1 MVPKYNSPSKYFA
14 TRRFL
19 YPCGFFLIS
28 SSLNVSVVAFAAL
41 CLGDATLGDVV
52 LVFCIFFCFCFLGVV
67 FFPLSSPSLL
77 SAAAFL
83 DDTFEAVVV
92 FAGFF
97 AALEG
102 LATFGLAYLLS
113 LVFCFFF
120 SFNAIFSLVAGFL
133 FCGSTAFSWGDESE
147 GRTAGTDI
155 FVGLLVFL
163 LSEALFPESIVFVFF
178 CVGPSL
184 DDWREEESFAWFLLL
199 LPSPALSRPFV
210 CSICACG
217 DFPLVFPG
225 DVVFPVSLVTFS
237 FLSFFLT

>member
-1 MVPKYNSPSKYFA
+1 M
-14 TRRFL
+14 
-19 YPCGFFLIS
+19 
-28 SSLNVSVVAFAAL
+28 
-41 CLGDATLGDVV
+41 
-52 LVFCIFFCFCFLGVV
+52 V

-102 LATFGLAYLLS
+102 LATFGLAFLLS

-163 LSEALFPESIVFVFF
+163 LSEALFPESIVFVFS
-178 CVGPSL
+178 VL
-184 DDWREEESFAWFLLL
+184 DLPLTIGAKKNLLL
-199 LPSPALSRPFV
+199 GSCCFYHLRPVTSFRLFNMCVWGLSTRFPRRCCVSCFV
-210 CSICACG
+210 SH
-217 DFPLVFPG
+217 L
-225 DVVFPVSLVTFS
+225 
-237 FLSFFLT
+237 